1 MARLTLG
8 DRLIA
13 LSEDKNLSQRDR
25 EFAASLL
32 KSYLRNK
39 TLSAGRRPWVD
50 KLEARAVEAAKAP
63 KGDVPAEFVTL
74 RDAIVARHGEGA
86 WAFKFITSIIEQAER
101 GRPLS
106 DRQRSTLSEMQ
117 EDYTDTW
124 IQEYRDTYREG
135 AKVLAAYYRRSKMP
149 YWKEMMKG
157 IVSDDDFVPRK
168 NSFMKLWNNRYA
180 KRVIEQTSTAPAFE
194 IRSGVQLRKN
204 QTTRSKYWKYI
215 GKKAFILSD
224 EGIIEAVK
232 GDRGY
237 TVLFAGDPKPL
248 VIEERYLMRAR

>member
-8 DRLIA
+8 DRLET
-13 LSEDKNLSQRDR
+13 LSKDESLSQRDR
-25 EFAASLL
+25 EFAGSLL

-63 KGDVPAEFVTL
+63 KGEVPAEFVTL

-86 WAFKFITSIIEQAER
+86 WAYKFITSIIEQTER

-124 IQEYRDTYREG
+124 TQEYRDTYREG
-135 AKVLAAYYRRSKMP
+135 AKVLAAYYRRAKMP
-149 YWKEMMKG
+149 YWKEMMAG
-157 IVSDDDFVPRK
+157 VVSDDDFVPRK

-180 KRVIEQTSTAPAFE
+180 KRIIEQASNAPAFD
-194 IRSGVQLRKN
+194 IRSGVQLRSN
-204 QTTRSKYWKYI
+204 DTTRTKYQRYM
-215 GKKAFILSD
+215 GKRAFILSD

-232 GDRGY
+232 GGRGY
-237 TVLFAGDPKPL
+237 TVLFAGDPKPI